1 MPASSGERAT
11 LSRDLA
17 DFLVELSIALHK
29 HAMYPQGHPS
39 LQPAAAALTR
49 RAELLLEDRATLS
62 LGVARHQL
70 VIEGVATD
78 PKHPVLRELGGR
90 LHRHHLGAVT
100 FRRGVDVTEVAD
112 ALKVL
117 AVEADRT
124 GRPLGLE
131 GPERLKAWPHI
142 QLHALTYER
151 LELAEQ
157 GGKPVEGDARAAQLW
172 VGLARAALATA
183 PDDVT
188 QTEPT
193 VIAQAIDARA
203 TGGGDAAYDQV
214 IVGYLL
220 QIAAEL
226 KTAGGTEAAA
236 LRRRTSRLI
245 RTLKPETLRRLV
257 QMGGDFAQR
266 RQFVADVTDGMAVDA
281 VLDILTAAAETT
293 QETISHSLVRLLSKL
308 AAHAETG
315 AEAVRPQAD
324 AALRD
329 QVRRLL
335 EGWTLPDPNPGA
347 YGAALQ
353 RMARSAP
360 VAAPARP
367 DAQPMEPDRIVAIA
381 LEIGTVGPRLD
392 AAVDH
397 VVSDGRLEQL
407 LDALETVT
415 VENAASAA
423 VRGRVATADV
433 VRRVAAR
440 EPVAFKTLERI
451 VPLVGAP
458 AASPLLDVL
467 ATSESRGT
475 RRGLLAQLAKMG
487 PAIAPTVIARL
498 EDSRWYVTRNVL
510 TLLEEIGPPPGF
522 SAIKFMRHAD
532 ARVRLQAVKLQLKLP
547 EGRDEALVAG
557 LADQDPRTL
566 RLALGLAIAVQRC
579 PDAAV
584 PGLVSR
590 ATDRALPTELRVL
603 AIRTLG
609 YATAPAALETLLQLT
624 TAGRSLFGRE
634 KLPPR
639 SPELLAALAALVTG
653 WRADPRVRARL
664 ARAAASADG
673 EIRHATDLGSGE
685 GHRE

>member
-1 MPASSGERAT
+1 MPAPSHERAT
-11 LSRDLA
+11 LSRALA

-39 LQPAAAALTR
+39 LQPAVTALTR

-78 PKHPVLRELGGR
+78 PKHPVLRELAGR

-100 FRRGVDVTEVAD
+100 FRRGVEASEVAD

-131 GPERLKAWPHI
+131 GAERLNAWRHV
-142 QLHALTYER
+142 QLHPLTYER

-157 GGKPVEGDARAAQLW
+157 GGKPAEGDARAAQLW

-183 PDDVT
+183 PDAAT
-188 QTEPT
+188 PTEPA
-193 VIAQAIDARA
+193 VIAQAINARA
-203 TGGGDAAYDQV
+203 TSGGDAAYDQV

-245 RTLKPETLRRLV
+245 RTLKPDTLQRLV
-257 QMGGDFAQR
+257 LMGGDFTQR

-293 QETISHSLVRLLSKL
+293 HETISHSLVRLLSKL

-335 EGWTLPDPNPGA
+335 DGWTLPDPNPGE
-347 YGAALQ
+347 YGVALQ

-360 VAAPARP
+360 VATPARS
-367 DAQPMEPDRIVAIA
+367 DAHPTEPDRIVAMA

-392 AAVDH
+392 PAVDQ
-397 VVSDGRLEQL
+397 VVSEGRLEQL
-407 LDALETVT
+407 LDALDTVT
-415 VENAASAA
+415 VENAASGV
-423 VRGRVATADV
+423 VRGRVATVDV
-433 VRRVAAR
+433 VRRIANR
-440 EPVAFKTLERI
+440 EPVDFKTLERV
-451 VPLVGAP
+451 VPLVGPP
-458 AASPLLDVL
+458 AAAPLLDVL
-467 ATSESRGT
+467 ATAESRGT
-475 RRGLLAQLAKMG
+475 RRGLLAQLVKMG
-487 PAIAPTVIARL
+487 TAIAPTVIARL
-498 EDSRWYVTRNVL
+498 EDPRWYVTRNLL
-510 TLLEEIGPPPGF
+510 TLLEEIGVPPGF
-522 SAIKFMRHAD
+522 SAVRFMHHAD

-547 EGRDEALVAG
+547 EGRDEALAVG

-566 RLALGLAIAVQRC
+566 RLALGLAVALQRS
-579 PDAAV
+579 PDSAV
-584 PGLVSR
+584 PLLISR
-590 ATDRALPTELRVL
+590 AIDRTLPTDLRVL
-603 AIRTLG
+603 AIRALG
-609 YATAPAALETLLQLT
+609 HTSTPAALETLLQLT
-624 TAGRSLFGRE
+624 SAGRTLFGRE
-634 KLPPR
+634 KLPPK
-639 SPELLAALAALVTG
+639 SPELLVALAALVTG
-653 WRADPRVRARL
+653 WLQNGRARARL
-664 ARAAASADG
+664 ARAAASGDH
-673 EIRHATDLGSGE
+673 EIRHAADPG
-685 GHRE
+685 GHP

>member
-1 MPASSGERAT
+1 MPAHSSERAT

-29 HAMYPQGHPS
+29 HAMYPEGHPS
-39 LQPAAAALTR
+39 LEPAAAALTR
-49 RAELLLEDRATLS
+49 RAGLLLEDRATLS

-78 PKHPVLRELGGR
+78 PKHPVLRELGAR

-131 GPERLKAWPHI
+131 GPERLRAWPHV

-151 LELAEQ
+151 LELAEER
-157 GGKPVEGDARAAQLW
+157 GKPAEGDARAAQLW

-183 PDDVT
+183 PDAAT
-188 QTEPT
+188 PTEPA
-193 VIAQAIDARA
+193 VIAQAINARA
-203 TGGGDAAYDQV
+203 TGGGDSAYDQV

-245 RTLKPETLRRLV
+245 RTLKPDALQRLV
-257 QMGGDFAQR
+257 LMGGDFTQR

-315 AEAVRPQAD
+315 ADAVRPQAD

-335 EGWTLPDPNPGA
+335 DGWTLPDPNPGA
-347 YGAALQ
+347 YGVALQ

-360 VAAPARP
+360 VATPVRS
-367 DAQPMEPDRIVAIA
+367 DAHAMEPDRIVAMA

-392 AAVDH
+392 PAVDQ
-397 VVSDGRLEQL
+397 VVSEGRLEQL
-407 LDALETVT
+407 LDALDTVT
-415 VENAASAA
+415 VENAASGV

-433 VRRVAAR
+433 VRRIANR
-440 EPVAFKTLERI
+440 EPVDFKTLERV
-451 VPLVGAP
+451 VPLVGPP
-458 AASPLLDVL
+458 AAAPLLDVL
-467 ATSESRGT
+467 ATAESRGT
-475 RRGLLAQLAKMG
+475 RRGLLAQLVKMG
-487 PAIAPTVIARL
+487 TAIAPTVIARL
-498 EDSRWYVTRNVL
+498 EDPRWYVTRNLL
-510 TLLEEIGPPPGF
+510 TLLEEIGVPPGF
-522 SAIKFMRHAD
+522 SAVRFMHHAD

-547 EGRDEALVAG
+547 EGRDEALAAG

-566 RLALGLAIAVQRC
+566 RLALGLAVALQRS
-579 PDAAV
+579 PDGAV
-584 PGLVSR
+584 PLLVSR
-590 ATDRALPTELRVL
+590 ATDRALPTDLRVL

-609 YATAPAALETLLQLT
+609 HTATPAALETLLQLT
-624 TAGRSLFGRE
+624 SAGRTLFGRE
-634 KLPPR
+634 NLPPK
-639 SPELLAALAALVTG
+639 SPELLVALAALFAG
-653 WRADPRVRARL
+653 WQQNPRARARL
-664 ARAAASADG
+664 ARAAASGDR
-673 EIRHATDLGSGE
+673 EIRHAADPG
-685 GHRE
+685 GHP

>member
-1 MPASSGERAT
+1 MPSRERAT

-39 LQPAAAALTR
+39 LQPAAAAVTR
-49 RAELLLEDRATLS
+49 RAALLLEDRATLS

-78 PKHPVLRELGGR
+78 PKHPVLRELAAR

-100 FRRGVDVTEVAD
+100 FRRGVDVPEVAD
-112 ALKVL
+112 ALKTL
-117 AVEADRT
+117 AVEAERT

-131 GPERLKAWPHI
+131 GAERLAAWPHV
-142 QLHALTYER
+142 QLYALTYER

-157 GGKPVEGDARAAQLW
+157 EGRDRPAEGDARAAQLW

-183 PDDVT
+183 PDAAT
-188 QTEPT
+188 PTEPA
-193 VIAQAIDARA
+193 VIAEAIDARPK
-203 TGGGDAAYDQV
+203 GDAAYDQV

-257 QMGGDFAQR
+257 EMGGDFVQR

-281 VLDILTAAAETT
+281 VLDILTAAAETA

-308 AAHAETG
+308 AAHAEAG
-315 AEAVRPQAD
+315 AEPVRPQAD
-324 AALRD
+324 VALRE

-347 YGAALQ
+347 YGTALQ

-360 VAAPARP
+360 VATAPREDRNA
-367 DAQPMEPDRIVAIA
+367 AEPDRIVAMA
-381 LEIGTVGPRLD
+381 LEIGTVGPRLGPAID
-392 AAVDH
+392 Q

-407 LDALETVT
+407 LDALDAVT
-415 VENAASAA
+415 AESAASEL
-423 VRGRVATADV
+423 VRGRLATGDV
-433 VRRVAAR
+433 VRRVANR
-440 EPVAFKTLERI
+440 EPVDFKTLERL
-451 VPLVGAP
+451 VPLVGV
-458 AASPLLDVL
+458 AAAAPLLDVL
-467 ATSESRGT
+467 ATAESRGA

-487 PAIAPTVIARL
+487 PAIAATVIARL
-498 EDSRWYVTRNVL
+498 DDPRWYVIRNLL
-510 TLLEEIGPPPGF
+510 TVLEEIGPPPDF
-522 SAIKFMRHAD
+522 SAVPFMRHVD
-532 ARVRLQAVKLQLKLP
+532 ARVRLHALKLQLKRP

-566 RLALGLAIAVQRC
+566 RLALGLAIAVERC

-584 PGLVSR
+584 PLLISR
-590 ATDRALPTELRVL
+590 ATDRALSTDLRVL
-603 AIRTLG
+603 AIRALG
-609 YATAPAALETLLQLT
+609 HAVAPAALEALLQLT
-624 TAGRSLFGRE
+624 SGGRTLFGRDR
-634 KLPPR
+634 LPPK
-639 SPELLAALAALVTG
+639 SPELLVALGALVAG
-653 WRADPRVRARL
+653 WPQNPRAQARL
-664 ARAAASADG
+664 ARAAASGDRD
-673 EIRHATDLGSGE
+673 IRHAAAAHDQP
-685 GHRE
+685 

>member
-1 MPASSGERAT
+1 MPAPPGERAS
-11 LSRDLA
+11 LSRDLG

-29 HAMYPQGHPS
+29 HAMYPEGHPS
-39 LQPAAAALTR
+39 LQPAATAVTR
-49 RAELLLEDRATLS
+49 RAALLLEDRATLS

-78 PKHPVLRELGGR
+78 PKHPVLRELAAR

-100 FRRGVDVTEVAD
+100 FRRGVEVTEVVD
-112 ALKVL
+112 TLKAL
-117 AVEADRT
+117 AVEAERT

-131 GPERLKAWPHI
+131 GPERLKAWPHV

-151 LELAEQ
+151 LELADQ
-157 GGKPVEGDARAAQLW
+157 GGRPTEGDARAAQLW
-172 VGLARAALATA
+172 VGLARAALAAA
-183 PDDVT
+183 PDDST
-188 QTEPT
+188 STEPA

-203 TGGGDAAYDQV
+203 TGDAAYDQV

-226 KTAGGTEAAA
+226 KTAGGAEAAA

-245 RTLKPETLRRLV
+245 RTMKPDTLRRLV
-257 QMGGDFAQR
+257 AMGGDFTQR

-281 VLDILTAAAETT
+281 VLDIVTAAAETT

-308 AAHAETG
+308 AVHAESG
-315 AEAVRPQAD
+315 ADVIRPQAD

-347 YGAALQ
+347 YGTALQ

-360 VAAPARP
+360 ATAAARAEP
-367 DAQPMEPDRIVAIA
+367 HGAEPDRIVAMA
-381 LEIGTVGPRLD
+381 LEIGTVSPRLD
-392 AAVDH
+392 AAIDQ
-397 VVSDGRLEQL
+397 VVSEGRLEQL
-407 LDALETVT
+407 LDALDAVT
-415 VENAASAA
+415 VENAASEA
-423 VRGRVATADV
+423 VRGRIAAVDV
-433 VRRVAAR
+433 VGRVAAR
-440 EPVAFKTLERI
+440 EPVDFKTLERV
-451 VPLVGAP
+451 VPLVGA
-458 AASPLLDVL
+458 AAAAPLLDVL
-467 ATSESRGT
+467 ATAESRGT

-487 PAIAPTVIARL
+487 PAIASTVIGRL
-498 EDSRWYVTRNVL
+498 EDPRWYVTRNLL
-510 TLLEEIGPPPGF
+510 TLLEEIGAPAGF
-522 SAIKFMRHAD
+522 SAVPYMRHID

-579 PDAAV
+579 PDGAV
-584 PGLVSR
+584 PLLVSR
-590 ATDRALPTELRVL
+590 ATDRGLPTDLRVL
-603 AIRTLG
+603 AIRALG
-609 YATAPAALETLLQLT
+609 YATTPVALETLLQLT
-624 TAGRSLFGRE
+624 SGGRSLFGRE
-634 KLPPR
+634 RLPPK
-639 SPELLAALAALVTG
+639 SPELLVALGALVTG
-653 WRADPRVRARL
+653 WQTNPSARARL

-673 EIRHATDLGSGE
+673 EIRRVADPGGGRLP
-685 GHRE
+685 

>member
-1 MPASSGERAT
+1 MPAHSSERAT

-49 RAELLLEDRATLS
+49 RAGLLLENRATLS
-62 LGVARHQL
+62 LGVARNQL

-78 PKHPVLRELGGR
+78 PAHPVLRELGAR

-100 FRRGVDVTEVAD
+100 FRRGVDEAEVAD

-131 GPERLKAWPHI
+131 GPERLKAWPHV
-142 QLHALTYER
+142 QLHPLTYER
-151 LELAEQ
+151 LELAEE
-157 GGKPVEGDARAAQLW
+157 GGKPADGDARAAQLW

-183 PDDVT
+183 PEDAT
-188 QTEPT
+188 PTEPA

-226 KTAGGTEAAA
+226 KTAGGREASA

-257 QMGGDFAQR
+257 QMGGDFTQR

-293 QETISHSLVRLLSKL
+293 EETISHSLVRLLSKL

-360 VAAPARP
+360 PPTAPRLDTEAT
-367 DAQPMEPDRIVAIA
+367 EPDRLVAIA
-381 LEIGTVGPRLD
+381 LEIGAVGPRLD
-392 AAVDH
+392 PAVDR
-397 VVSDGRLEQL
+397 VVSEGRLEQL
-407 LDALETVT
+407 LDVLDAVT
-415 VENAASAA
+415 AENAASGA
-423 VRGRVATADV
+423 VRERLATAEV

-440 EPVAFKTLERI
+440 EPVAFKTLERL
-451 VPLVGAP
+451 VPLVGTP
-458 AASPLLDVL
+458 AAGPLLDVL

-498 EDSRWYVTRNVL
+498 DDPRWYVTRNLL
-510 TLLEEIGPPPGF
+510 TLLEEIGAPAGF
-522 SAIKFMRHAD
+522 SAHPFMRHAD

-566 RLALGLAIAVQRC
+566 RLALGVAIALQRC
-579 PDAAV
+579 PDPAV
-584 PGLVSR
+584 SLLASH
-590 ATDRALPTELRVL
+590 ATDYGFPADLRVL
-603 AIRTLG
+603 AIRALG
-609 YATAPAALETLLQLT
+609 YATAPAALETLLRLT
-624 TAGRSLFGRE
+624 TAGRTLFGRE
-634 KLPPR
+634 KLPPK
-639 SPELLAALAALVTG
+639 SPELLVALTALYIG
-653 WRADPRVRARL
+653 WRKYPRARARL
-664 ARAAASADG
+664 ARAAASSDR
-673 EIRHATDLGSGE
+673 EIRHAADPHGGE
-685 GHRE
+685 LS

>member
-1 MPASSGERAT
+1 MPAPSHERAT
-11 LSRDLA
+11 LSRALA

-39 LQPAAAALTR
+39 LQPAVTALTR

-78 PKHPVLRELGGR
+78 PKHPVLRELAGR

-100 FRRGVDVTEVAD
+100 FRRGVEASEVAD

-131 GPERLKAWPHI
+131 GAERLNAWRHV
-142 QLHALTYER
+142 QLHPLTYER

-157 GGKPVEGDARAAQLW
+157 GGKPAEGDARAAQLW

-183 PDDVT
+183 PDAAT
-188 QTEPT
+188 PTEPA
-193 VIAQAIDARA
+193 VIAQAINARA
-203 TGGGDAAYDQV
+203 TSGGDAAYDQV

-245 RTLKPETLRRLV
+245 RTLKPDTLQRLV
-257 QMGGDFAQR
+257 LMGGDFTQR

-335 EGWTLPDPNPGA
+335 DGWTLPDPNPGE
-347 YGAALQ
+347 YGVALQ

-360 VAAPARP
+360 VTTPARS
-367 DAQPMEPDRIVAIA
+367 DAHSMEPDRIVAMA

-392 AAVDH
+392 PAVDQ
-397 VVSDGRLEQL
+397 VVSEGRLEQL
-407 LDALETVT
+407 LDALDTVT
-415 VENAASAA
+415 VENAASGV
-423 VRGRVATADV
+423 VRGRVATVDV
-433 VRRVAAR
+433 VRRIATR
-440 EPVAFKTLERI
+440 EPVDFKTLERV
-451 VPLVGAP
+451 VPLVGPP
-458 AASPLLDVL
+458 AAAPLLDVL
-467 ATSESRGT
+467 ATAESRGT
-475 RRGLLAQLAKMG
+475 RRGLLAQLVKMG
-487 PAIAPTVIARL
+487 TAIAPTVIARL
-498 EDSRWYVTRNVL
+498 EDPRWYVTRNLL
-510 TLLEEIGPPPGF
+510 TLLEEIGVPPGF
-522 SAIKFMRHAD
+522 SAVRFMHHAD

-547 EGRDEALVAG
+547 EGRDEALAVG

-566 RLALGLAIAVQRC
+566 RLALGLAVALQRS
-579 PDAAV
+579 PDSAV
-584 PGLVSR
+584 PLLISR
-590 ATDRALPTELRVL
+590 ATDRTLPTDLRVL
-603 AIRTLG
+603 AIRALG
-609 YATAPAALETLLQLT
+609 HTSTPAALETLLQLT
-624 TAGRSLFGRE
+624 SAGRTLFGRE
-634 KLPPR
+634 KLPPK
-639 SPELLAALAALVTG
+639 SPELLVALAALVTG
-653 WRADPRVRARL
+653 WLQNGRARARL
-664 ARAAASADG
+664 ARAAASADH
-673 EIRHATDLGSGE
+673 EIRHAADPG
-685 GHRE
+685 GHP

>member
-1 MPASSGERAT
+1 MSSPSRERTT
-11 LSRDLA
+11 LSRKLA

-39 LQPAAAALTR
+39 LEPAAAAVTR
-49 RAELLLEDRATLS
+49 RVALLLEDRATVS
-62 LGVARHQL
+62 LGVARNQL

-78 PKHPVLRELGGR
+78 PKHPVLRELAAR

-100 FRRGVDVTEVAD
+100 FRRGVEVPEVAD
-112 ALKVL
+112 ALKAL
-117 AVEADRT
+117 AVEAERT

-131 GPERLKAWPHI
+131 GAERLKAWPHV

-151 LELAEQ
+151 LELADQ
-157 GGKPVEGDARAAQLW
+157 GGRPSKGDARAAQLW
-172 VGLARAALATA
+172 VGLARAALAAA
-183 PDDVT
+183 PEDVT
-188 QTEPT
+188 PTEPA
-193 VIAQAIDARA
+193 VIAEAIDARA
-203 TGGGDAAYDQV
+203 KGDAAYDQV

-236 LRRRTSRLI
+236 LRRHTSRLI
-245 RTLKPETLRRLV
+245 RTLKPDTLRRLV
-257 QMGGDFAQR
+257 QMGGDFVQR

-347 YGAALQ
+347 YGVALQ

-360 VAAPARP
+360 VAAATR
-367 DAQPMEPDRIVAIA
+367 DDQQGTEPDRIVAMA

-392 AAVDH
+392 PAVDQ
-397 VVSDGRLEQL
+397 VVSDGRLERL
-407 LDALETVT
+407 LDALDAVTEET
-415 VENAASAA
+415 AASGA
-423 VRGRVATADV
+423 VRGRIATADV

-440 EPVAFKTLERI
+440 EPVDFKTLER
-451 VPLVGAP
+451 VVSLVGE
-458 AASPLLDVL
+458 AAAAPLLDVL
-467 ATSESRGT
+467 ATAESRGT

-487 PAIAPTVIARL
+487 PAIGPTVITRL
-498 EDSRWYVTRNVL
+498 EDPRWYVTRNLL
-510 TLLEEIGPPPGF
+510 TLLEEIGAPPDF
-522 SAIKFMRHAD
+522 SAARFMRHAD
-532 ARVRLQAVKLQLKLP
+532 ARVRLQAVKLQLKRP

-566 RLALGLAIAVQRC
+566 RLALGLAIAVERC

-584 PGLVSR
+584 PLLVGR
-590 ATDRALPTELRVL
+590 ATNRALPTDLRVL
-603 AIRTLG
+603 AIRALG
-609 YATAPAALETLLQLT
+609 HAAAPAALETLLQLT
-624 TAGRSLFGRE
+624 SAGRTLFGRE
-634 KLPPR
+634 KVPPK
-639 SPELLAALAALVTG
+639 SPELLVALAALATG
-653 WRADPRVRARL
+653 WHQNARARARL
-664 ARAAASADG
+664 ARAAASGDR
-673 EIRHATDLGSGE
+673 EIRQAADPG
-685 GHRE
+685 RQP

>member
-1 MPASSGERAT
+1 MPTSPGERAT

-29 HAMYPQGHPS
+29 HSMYPQGHPS
-39 LQPAAAALTR
+39 LQPAAAAVTH
-49 RAELLLEDRATLS
+49 RAARLLEDRATLS

-78 PKHPVLRELGGR
+78 PKHPVLRELAAR

-100 FRRGVDVTEVAD
+100 FRRGVEVPEVAD
-112 ALKVL
+112 ALKAL
-117 AVEADRT
+117 AVEAERT

-131 GPERLKAWPHI
+131 GPERLKAWPHV

-151 LELAEQ
+151 LELADHE
-157 GGKPVEGDARAAQLW
+157 GRTTEGDARAAQLW

-183 PDDVT
+183 PEDAT
-188 QTEPT
+188 PTEPA
-193 VIAQAIDARA
+193 VIAEAIDARA
-203 TGGGDAAYDQV
+203 TGGGDTAYDQV

-226 KTAGGTEAAA
+226 KTAGGSEAAA

-245 RTLKPETLRRLV
+245 RTLKPDTLRRLV
-257 QMGGDFAQR
+257 AMGGDFTQR
-266 RQFVADVTDGMAVDA
+266 HQFVADVTDGMAVDA

-293 QETISHSLVRLLSKL
+293 HETISHSLVRLLSKL
-308 AAHAETG
+308 AVHAESG
-315 AEAVRPQAD
+315 AEVVRPQAD

-360 VAAPARP
+360 PTPRG
-367 DAQPMEPDRIVAIA
+367 DRQITEPDRIVAMA

-392 AAVDH
+392 HAVDQ
-397 VVSDGRLEQL
+397 VVSDGRLAQL
-407 LDALETVT
+407 LDALDAVT
-415 VENAASAA
+415 VESAAGGA
-423 VRGRVATADV
+423 VRGRIATAHV
-433 VRRVAAR
+433 VRRVADQ
-440 EPVAFKTLERI
+440 EPVDFKTLERI
-451 VPLVGAP
+451 VPLVGV
-458 AASPLLDVL
+458 AAAAPLLDML
-467 ATSESRGT
+467 ATAESRGT

-498 EDSRWYVTRNVL
+498 DDPRWYVIRNLL
-510 TLLEEIGPPPGF
+510 TVLEEIGPPPDF
-522 SAIKFMRHAD
+522 SAIPFMRHAD
-532 ARVRLQAVKLQLKLP
+532 PRVRLQALKLQLKHP

-566 RLALGLAIAVQRC
+566 RLALGLAIAVERC

-584 PGLVSR
+584 PPLISR
-590 ATDRALPTELRVL
+590 ATDRGLPTDLRVL
-603 AIRTLG
+603 AIRALG
-609 YATAPAALETLLQLT
+609 HATAPAALEALLQLT
-624 TAGRSLFGRE
+624 SAGRTLFGRD
-634 KLPPR
+634 KLPPK
-639 SPELLAALAALVTG
+639 SPELLVALGALVAG
-653 WRADPRVRARL
+653 WQQNPRAQARL
-664 ARAAASADG
+664 ARAAASGDR
-673 EIRHATDLGSGE
+673 EIRHAAAAHDQP
-685 GHRE
+685 

>member
-1 MPASSGERAT
+1 MPAPSHERAT
-11 LSRDLA
+11 LSRALA

-39 LQPAAAALTR
+39 LQPAVTALTR

-78 PKHPVLRELGGR
+78 PKHPVLRELAGR
-90 LHRHHLGAVT
+90 LHRHHLGAVS
-100 FRRGVDVTEVAD
+100 FRRGVEASEVAD

-131 GPERLKAWPHI
+131 GAERLNAWPHV
-142 QLHALTYER
+142 QLHPLTYER

-157 GGKPVEGDARAAQLW
+157 GGKPADGDARAAQLW

-183 PDDVT
+183 PDAAT
-188 QTEPT
+188 PTEPA
-193 VIAQAIDARA
+193 VIAQAINARA
-203 TGGGDAAYDQV
+203 TSGGDAAYDQV

-226 KTAGGTEAAA
+226 KTAGGREAAA

-245 RTLKPETLRRLV
+245 RTLKPDTLQRLV
-257 QMGGDFAQR
+257 LMGGDFTQR

-293 QETISHSLVRLLSKL
+293 QQTISHSLVRLLSKL

-315 AEAVRPQAD
+315 AVEVRPQAD

-335 EGWTLPDPNPGA
+335 DGWTLPDPNPGE
-347 YGAALQ
+347 YGVALQ

-360 VAAPARP
+360 VATSARA
-367 DAQPMEPDRIVAIA
+367 DAHPMEPDRIVAMA

-392 AAVDH
+392 PAVDQ
-397 VVSDGRLEQL
+397 VVSEGRLEQL
-407 LDALETVT
+407 LDALDTVT
-415 VENAASAA
+415 VENAASGV
-423 VRGRVATADV
+423 VRERVATVDV
-433 VRRVAAR
+433 VRRIATR
-440 EPVAFKTLERI
+440 EPVDFKTLERV

-458 AASPLLDVL
+458 AAAPLLDVL
-467 ATSESRGT
+467 ATAESRGT
-475 RRGLLAQLAKMG
+475 RRGLLAQLVKMG

-498 EDSRWYVTRNVL
+498 EDPRWYVTRNLL
-510 TLLEEIGPPPGF
+510 TLLEEIGVPPGF
-522 SAIKFMRHAD
+522 SAVRFMHHAD

-547 EGRDEALVAG
+547 EGRDEALAAG
-557 LADQDPRTL
+557 LADQDPRTM
-566 RLALGLAIAVQRC
+566 RLALGLAVALQRS
-579 PDAAV
+579 PDGAV
-584 PGLVSR
+584 PLLINR
-590 ATDRALPTELRVL
+590 ATDRALSTDLRVL
-603 AIRTLG
+603 AIRALG
-609 YATAPAALETLLQLT
+609 HASTPSALETLLQLT
-624 TAGRSLFGRE
+624 SAGRTLFGRE
-634 KLPPR
+634 KLPPK
-639 SPELLAALAALVTG
+639 SPELLVALAALVTG
-653 WRADPRVRARL
+653 WRQNPRARARL
-664 ARAAASADG
+664 ARAAASGDR
-673 EIRHATDLGSGE
+673 EIRHAADPG
-685 GHRE
+685 GHS

>member
-1 MPASSGERAT
+1 MPAPSPERAT
-11 LSRDLA
+11 LSRALA

-39 LQPAAAALTR
+39 LEPAAAAVTR
-49 RAELLLEDRATLS
+49 RVARLLEDRATVS

-78 PKHPVLRELGGR
+78 PKHPVLRELAAR

-100 FRRGVDVTEVAD
+100 FRRGVEVPEVAD
-112 ALKVL
+112 ALKAL
-117 AVEADRT
+117 AVEAERT
-124 GRPLGLE
+124 GQPLGLE
-131 GPERLKAWPHI
+131 GAERLKAWPHV

-151 LELAEQ
+151 LELADQ
-157 GGKPVEGDARAAQLW
+157 GGRPSQGDARAAQLW
-172 VGLARAALATA
+172 VGLARAALASA

-188 QTEPT
+188 PTEPA
-193 VIAQAIDARA
+193 VIAEAIDARA
-203 TGGGDAAYDQV
+203 KGDAAYDQV

-226 KTAGGTEAAA
+226 KTASGAEAAA

-257 QMGGDFAQR
+257 QMGGDFVQR
-266 RQFVADVTDGMAVDA
+266 RQFIADVTDGMAVDA

-315 AEAVRPQAD
+315 ADAVRPQAD

-347 YGAALQ
+347 YGTALQ
-353 RMARSAP
+353 RMARTAP
-360 VAAPARP
+360 VAAATR
-367 DAQPMEPDRIVAIA
+367 DDQQDTEPDRIVAMA

-392 AAVDH
+392 PAVDQ
-397 VVSDGRLEQL
+397 VVADGRLERL
-407 LDALETVT
+407 LDALDAVTEET
-415 VENAASAA
+415 AASGA
-423 VRGRVATADV
+423 VRGRIATAHV
-433 VRRVAAR
+433 VRRVATR
-440 EPVAFKTLERI
+440 EPVDFKTLERI
-451 VPLVGAP
+451 VPLMGE
-458 AASPLLDVL
+458 AAAAPLLDVL
-467 ATSESRGT
+467 ATAESRGT

-487 PAIAPTVIARL
+487 PAIGPTVITRL
-498 EDSRWYVTRNVL
+498 EDPRWYVTRNLL
-510 TLLEEIGPPPGF
+510 TLLEEIGAPPDF
-522 SAIKFMRHAD
+522 SAVRFMRHAD
-532 ARVRLQAVKLQLKLP
+532 ARVRLQAVKLQLKRP

-566 RLALGLAIAVQRC
+566 RLALGLAIAVERC

-584 PGLVSR
+584 PLLVGR
-590 ATDRALPTELRVL
+590 ATDRALPTDLRVL
-603 AIRTLG
+603 AIRALG
-609 YATAPAALETLLQLT
+609 HAAAPAALETLLQLT
-624 TAGRSLFGRE
+624 SAGRTLFGRG
-634 KLPPR
+634 KLAAK
-639 SPELLAALAALVTG
+639 SPELLVALAALATG
-653 WRADPRVRARL
+653 WHQNTRARARL
-664 ARAAASADG
+664 ARAAASGDR
-673 EIRHATDLGSGE
+673 EIRHAAAPGGQP
-685 GHRE
+685 

>member
-1 MPASSGERAT
+1 MPAPSHERAT
-11 LSRDLA
+11 LSRALA

-39 LQPAAAALTR
+39 LQPAVTALTR

-78 PKHPVLRELGGR
+78 PKHPVLRELAGR

-100 FRRGVDVTEVAD
+100 FRRGVEASEVAD

-131 GPERLKAWPHI
+131 GAERLNAWRHV
-142 QLHALTYER
+142 QLHPLTYER

-157 GGKPVEGDARAAQLW
+157 GGKPAEGDARAAQLW

-183 PDDVT
+183 PDAAT
-188 QTEPT
+188 PTEPA
-193 VIAQAIDARA
+193 VIAQAINARA

-245 RTLKPETLRRLV
+245 RTLKPDTLQRLV
-257 QMGGDFAQR
+257 LMGGDFTQR

-293 QETISHSLVRLLSKL
+293 QQTISHSLVRLLSKL

-335 EGWTLPDPNPGA
+335 DGWTLPDPNPGE
-347 YGAALQ
+347 YGVALQ

-360 VAAPARP
+360 VATPARS
-367 DAQPMEPDRIVAIA
+367 DAHLMEPDRIVAMA

-392 AAVDH
+392 PAVDQ
-397 VVSDGRLEQL
+397 VVSEGRLEQL
-407 LDALETVT
+407 LDALDTVT
-415 VENAASAA
+415 VENAASGV
-423 VRGRVATADV
+423 VRGRVATVDV
-433 VRRVAAR
+433 VRRIATR
-440 EPVAFKTLERI
+440 EPVDFKTLERV
-451 VPLVGAP
+451 VPLVGPP
-458 AASPLLDVL
+458 AAAPLLDVL
-467 ATSESRGT
+467 ATAESRGT
-475 RRGLLAQLAKMG
+475 RRGLLAQLVKMG
-487 PAIAPTVIARL
+487 TAIAPTVIARL
-498 EDSRWYVTRNVL
+498 EDPLWYVTRNLL
-510 TLLEEIGPPPGF
+510 TLLEEIGVPPGF
-522 SAIKFMRHAD
+522 TAVRFMHHAD

-547 EGRDEALVAG
+547 EGRDEALAVG

-566 RLALGLAIAVQRC
+566 RLALGLAVALQRS
-579 PDAAV
+579 PDSAV
-584 PGLVSR
+584 PLLISR
-590 ATDRALPTELRVL
+590 ATDRTLPTDLRVL
-603 AIRTLG
+603 AIRALG
-609 YATAPAALETLLQLT
+609 HTATPAALETLLQLT
-624 TAGRSLFGRE
+624 SAGRTLFGRE
-634 KLPPR
+634 KLPPK
-639 SPELLAALAALVTG
+639 SSELLVALAALVTG
-653 WRADPRVRARL
+653 WQQNPRARARL
-664 ARAAASADG
+664 ARAATSGDR
-673 EIRHATDLGSGE
+673 EIRHAADPG
-685 GHRE
+685 GHP

>member
-1 MPASSGERAT
+1 MPAPSHERAT
-11 LSRDLA
+11 LSRALA

-39 LQPAAAALTR
+39 LQPAVTALTR

-78 PKHPVLRELGGR
+78 PKHPVLRELAGR

-100 FRRGVDVTEVAD
+100 FRRGVEASEVAD

-131 GPERLKAWPHI
+131 GAERLNAWRHV
-142 QLHALTYER
+142 QLHPLTYER
-151 LELAEQ
+151 LELAEE
-157 GGKPVEGDARAAQLW
+157 GGKPAEGDARAAQLW

-183 PDDVT
+183 PDAAT
-188 QTEPT
+188 PTEPA
-193 VIAQAIDARA
+193 VIAQAINARA
-203 TGGGDAAYDQV
+203 TSGGDAAYDQV

-245 RTLKPETLRRLV
+245 RTLKPDTLQRLV
-257 QMGGDFAQR
+257 LMGGDFTQR

-324 AALRD
+324 AALRE

-335 EGWTLPDPNPGA
+335 DGWTLPDPNPGE
-347 YGAALQ
+347 YGVALQ

-360 VAAPARP
+360 VATPARS
-367 DAQPMEPDRIVAIA
+367 DAHPMEPDRIVAMA

-392 AAVDH
+392 PAVDQ
-397 VVSDGRLEQL
+397 VVSEGRLEQL
-407 LDALETVT
+407 LDALDTVT
-415 VENAASAA
+415 VENAASGV
-423 VRGRVATADV
+423 VRGRVATVDV
-433 VRRVAAR
+433 VRRIANR
-440 EPVAFKTLERI
+440 EPVDFKTLERV
-451 VPLVGAP
+451 VPLVGPP
-458 AASPLLDVL
+458 AAAPLLDVL
-467 ATSESRGT
+467 ATAESRGT
-475 RRGLLAQLAKMG
+475 RRGLLAQLVKMG
-487 PAIAPTVIARL
+487 TAIAPTVIARL
-498 EDSRWYVTRNVL
+498 EDPRWYVTRNLL
-510 TLLEEIGPPPGF
+510 TLLESIGVPQGF
-522 SAIKFMRHAD
+522 SAVRFMHHAD

-547 EGRDEALVAG
+547 EGRDEALAVG

-566 RLALGLAIAVQRC
+566 RLALGLAVALQRS
-579 PDAAV
+579 PDRAV
-584 PGLVSR
+584 PLLISR
-590 ATDRALPTELRVL
+590 ATDRALPTDLRVL
-603 AIRTLG
+603 AIRALG
-609 YATAPAALETLLQLT
+609 HASTPAALETLLQLT
-624 TAGRSLFGRE
+624 SAGRTLFGRE
-634 KLPPR
+634 KLPPK
-639 SPELLAALAALVTG
+639 SLELLVALAALVTG
-653 WRADPRVRARL
+653 WQQNPRVRARL
-664 ARAAASADG
+664 ARAAASGDR
-673 EIRHATDLGSGE
+673 EIRHAADPG
-685 GHRE
+685 GHP